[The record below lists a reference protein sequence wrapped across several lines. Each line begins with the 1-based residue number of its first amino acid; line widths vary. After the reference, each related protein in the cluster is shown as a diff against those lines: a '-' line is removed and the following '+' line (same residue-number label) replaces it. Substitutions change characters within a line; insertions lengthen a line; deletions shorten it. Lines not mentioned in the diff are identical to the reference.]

1 MRVCLCVYSPSCH
14 RSARPTSA
22 HSSSPSSDSDEADDN
37 YVAMTT
43 SNLSFSTEESVST
56 PLSIHLL
63 VKFLSYCV
71 CFKSL
76 RLMLHRASEGGVSS
90 SPLLQRVR
98 GDKQVEYL
106 DLDLHTGHVTPPRQ
120 VRSLSFSFLFNY
132 LITSM

>member
-1 MRVCLCVYSPSCH
+1 MCLCVYSPSCH

-56 PLSIHLL
+56 PLSIYLL
-63 VKFLSYCV
+63 VKFLSYCL

-106 DLDLHTGHVTPPRQ
+106 DLDLHTGHTTPPRQ
-120 VRSLSFSFLFNY
+120 VRSLSFSSLFNY